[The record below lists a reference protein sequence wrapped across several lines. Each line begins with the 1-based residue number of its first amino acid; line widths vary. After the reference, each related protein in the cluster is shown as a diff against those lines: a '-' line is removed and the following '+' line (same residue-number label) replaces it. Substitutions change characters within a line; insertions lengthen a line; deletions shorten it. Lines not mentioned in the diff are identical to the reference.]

1 MLDVSRRSQE
11 GRRFLNR
18 LRGIEEVLRQVLRG
32 IEEVLRQVL
41 RGIEVHVENVL
52 KMHFFELFLSKL
64 CVFNLIFNYN
74 FRTH

>member
-18 LRGIEEVLRQVLRG
+18 SRG

>member
-18 LRGIEEVLRQVLRG
+18 LRGIKD
-32 IEEVLRQVL
+32 VLRQVL

-52 KMHFFELFLSKL
+52 KMHFFELFEANFAS
-64 CVFNLIFNYN
+64 LI
-74 FRTH
+74 